1 MSTSGVTEADR
12 RPSTATELYEEAE
25 RARTRGDYRSG
36 VALARRAADLSA
48 RHGDVAGQAAALRLA
63 ANQLLRVGEQEAA
76 ITACTEATGLFESI
90 GDERGICETLTVQA
104 IPFNDLGLHEEA
116 LDALDRA
123 RRIAQRLDDRAL
135 LYWVHN
141 RTGVVHAA
149 MGDLASSNECL
160 RHALAV
166 VDPGDD
172 EARFCV
178 LNNLGDNAVY
188 RIPQLRELGRE
199 DEADEL
205 LETALGHVRT
215 ALELAEAANHPYRQS
230 IVLDNFGMLMAHRG
244 EYGEAFT
251 LVENSRMIALAHGYR
266 SLESA
271 ALQHQAQIRLLRGD
285 CAIAVLGLLEALE
298 RAKEAKEKPMT
309 MAIHLQLSQAYE
321 RIGDFKAAL
330 THYRSYHALERES
343 HNDVAAVRA
352 RMMVH
357 MFELDNARLEA
368 DNARLESELHRMRS
382 AELEQQALT
391 DALTGLANRRAVDQR
406 LPELATLAAATG
418 RPFCLAIADVDHFKS
433 VNDRFGHAAGDDV
446 LRRLGAL
453 LREHVRGID
462 LVARLGGEEF
472 LVAFEGVDLPE
483 ATHLAEKLRL
493 IIQNHDWSTLQPG
506 LAVTV
511 SIGVAECEDGDHTAL
526 LPRADARL
534 YAAKRA
540 GRNRVTAEG

>member
-12 RPSTATELYEEAE
+12 RPASLYEEAE
-25 RARTRGDYRSG
+25 AARGRGDYRAG
-36 VALARRAADLSA
+36 VELARRAAEFSA
-48 RHGDVAGQAAALRLA
+48 ERGDVAGQASALRLA

-76 ITACTEATGLFESI
+76 ITACTQAAGLFESI

-149 MGDLASSNECL
+149 MGDLAASNECL
-160 RHALAV
+160 RHALAM

-178 LNNLGDNAVY
+178 LNNLGDNAVF
-188 RIPQLRELGRE
+188 RIPQLRELGRA
-199 DEADEL
+199 DEAEEL

-215 ALELAEAANHPYRQS
+215 ALELAQAANHPYRQS

-244 EYGEAFT
+244 DYGEAFT

-298 RAKEAKEKPMT
+298 RVTEAKEKPMT

-330 THYRSYHALERES
+330 THYRSYHALEREA

-357 MFELDNARLEA
+357 LFELDNARLEA

-391 DALTGLANRRAVDQR
+391 DALTGLANRRAADQR
-406 LPELATLAAATG
+406 LPEMAALADATG
-418 RPFCLAIADVDHFKS
+418 RPFCLAIADVDHFKL
-433 VNDRFGHAAGDDV
+433 VNDRYGHAAGDDV
-446 LRRLGAL
+446 LRRIGAL

-472 LVAFEGVDLPE
+472 LIAFEGVDLPE
-483 ATHLAEKLRL
+483 AAHLAEKLRL
-493 IIQNHDWSTLQPG
+493 VVAGHDWSALQPG

-511 SIGVAECEDGDHTAL
+511 SIGVAEHDHGDPALL

-540 GRNRVTAEG
+540 GRDRVTASD

>member
-1 MSTSGVTEADR
+1 MITSSAALTAAELFVQAEA
-12 RPSTATELYEEAE
+12 
-25 RARTRGDYRSG
+25 ARTRGDYRG
-36 VALARRAADLSA
+36 GLDLARRAADLYAKHS
-48 RHGDVAGQAAALRLA
+48 DVSGQASSLRLA

-76 ITACTEATGLFESI
+76 ITACTQAVALFESI

-141 RTGVVHAA
+141 RTGVVHSA

-160 RHALAV
+160 VSALAM

-188 RIPQLRELGRE
+188 RIPQLRESGL
-199 DEADEL
+199 DEEAEAQ
-205 LETALGHVRT
+205 LEAALDHVRT
-215 ALELAEAANHPYRQS
+215 ALRLAEAANHPYRQS
-230 IVLDNFGMLMAHRG
+230 IVLDNFGMLMALRG

-309 MAIHLQLSQAYE
+309 MAIHLQLSSAYE

-330 THYRSYHALERES
+330 ANYRAYHTLERES

-357 MFELDNARLEA
+357 HFELDNARLEA
-368 DNARLESELHRMRS
+368 DNARLESELHRIRS
-382 AELEQQALT
+382 AELEEQALT
-391 DALTGLANRRAVDQR
+391 DALTGLANRRAADQR
-406 LPELATLAAATG
+406 LPEMATLSDATG
-418 RPFCLAIADVDHFKS
+418 RPFCLAIADVDHFKN
-433 VNDRFGHAAGDDV
+433 VNDRYGHAAGDDV
-446 LRRLGAL
+446 LRRIGAL
-453 LREHVRGID
+453 LREHVRGVD

-472 LVAFEGVDLPE
+472 LIAFEGVDLPE
-483 ATHLAEKLRL
+483 AAHLAEKLRL
-493 IIQNHDWSTLQPG
+493 VIQDHDWSALQPG
-506 LAVTV
+506 LEVTI
-511 SIGVAECEDGDHTAL
+511 SIGVAEHEQDHTTL

-540 GRNRVTAEG
+540 GRNQVTAGG